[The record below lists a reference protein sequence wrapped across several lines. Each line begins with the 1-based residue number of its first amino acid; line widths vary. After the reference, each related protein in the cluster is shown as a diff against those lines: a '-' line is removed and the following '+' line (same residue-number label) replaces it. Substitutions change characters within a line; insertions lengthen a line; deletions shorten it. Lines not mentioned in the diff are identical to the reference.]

1 MALSCLRSRL
11 TMNCGVLEGHI
22 RSTRRKE
29 KSRAKAKKEIMQEE
43 AELVFR
49 TLSLFCLWPYLCLWT
64 FGSHLLR
71 FCKIDFVESGS
82 IWARVSILL
91 QIDKAYYLQ
100 NDKSDLL
107 LKFSVSAAL
116 PKNWK
121 LHARWNSII
130 AEYAYSAIEST
141 TYVICSTFNRW
152 PCAWAAYADR
162 TMDKIKLW
170 LLQSMIVWKCIHR

>member
-1 MALSCLRSRL
+1 MDQLFAFKSHYGLW
-11 TMNCGVLEGHI
+11 GVRGPHQEY
-22 RSTRRKE
+22 
-29 KSRAKAKKEIMQEE
+29 QEE
-43 AELVFR
+43 GKGPGKSEERNHAGGGRACFPHCLCSVSDSICVSELVAA
-49 TLSLFCLWPYLCLWT
+49 TFCVFARL
-64 FGSHLLR
+64 
-71 FCKIDFVESGS
+71 IFVERGS

-91 QIDKAYYLQ
+91 QI
-100 NDKSDLL
+100 DKSDLL

-152 PCAWAAYADR
+152 PYSWAAYADQS
-162 TMDKIKLW
+162 MDKIKLW
-170 LLQSMIVWKCIHR
+170 LLHSMIVWKCIHR